1 MGSSCGD
8 GKTDGVHQLRPLLL
22 LLFRRRFGFFALAT
36 RAALT
41 AEAAITI
48 TTESAAVT
56 IAAEAAISIAA
67 EAAATIVALA
77 VAICFPHH
85 GRGSFLKLLDA
96 HAQIADHVFTDAFL
110 PLDLGDR
117 RRRRVDVEQHEVRL
131 PILVH
136 AVGEGAHAP
145 VFRLGDLAAVLFDDA
160 GHLSGQ
166 LLDLLGAR
174 VLAREKNML
183 VKRHGVLSFNVG
195 AAPGVK
201 PFETFGKDSGEIAQ
215 KAETRDDGPT
225 GPATSTSPDQVRL
238 LRPSVQAPAG
248 THGWRALYGFCAPRQ
263 GARGKKRQQQ
273 GKKKREK
280 KAELK
285 EEKKDEK
292 AVRKPQV

>member
-77 VAICFPHH
+77 
-85 GRGSFLKLLDA
+85 
-96 HAQIADHVFTDAFL
+96 QIADHVFTDALL

-201 PFETFGKDSGEIAQ
+201 PLETFGK
-215 KAETRDDGPT
+215 TR
-225 GPATSTSPDQVRL
+225 
-238 LRPSVQAPAG
+238 
-248 THGWRALYGFCAPRQ
+248 
-263 GARGKKRQQQ
+263 
-273 GKKKREK
+273 EN
-280 KAELK
+280 
-285 EEKKDEK
+285 
-292 AVRKPQV
+292 